1 MPDHQSLG
9 LPFRRCEL
17 IRVPCYGFVMSSV
30 DLTPSVPVF
39 VISFPEKAVRDEI
52 RKRLAEIGVKPRF
65 FDAVRGSTMSIEQR
79 RPFLAAGRE
88 YWFKGPL
95 RDGAMGCS
103 MAHFGVWQTILDE
116 GLEAAVVLED
126 DAVATP
132 EGRRDLVARLDTL
145 YQQRK
150 HAALVFLHQRW
161 NRPLVRVDG
170 SRKGEAGLGVTRY
183 SDLDALSY
191 FITAPCVRYLLSRPE
206 RFRSEVDKYM
216 HHWWRH
222 ASSFHGLVHCPP
234 LFEVGG
240 RPSQIGYDDEPRYVS
255 NPMHHILMRRVHRI
269 MDSVM
274 KKVLFRG
281 KVTRLK
287 RLFASTQPPYGT

>member
-1 MPDHQSLG
+1 MPSAKF
-9 LPFRRCEL
+9 P
-17 IRVPCYGFVMSSV
+17 S
-30 DLTPSVPVF
+30 SVPVF
-39 VISFPEKAVRDEI
+39 VISFPEKAVRDDI
-52 RKRLAEIGVKPRF
+52 RKRLAGLGVRPRF
-65 FDAVRGSTMSIEQR
+65 FDAVRGATMSKEQK

-103 MAHFGVWQTILDE
+103 LAHFGVWQTILDE

-132 EGRRDLVARLDTL
+132 AGRRDLAARLNSL
-145 YQQRK
+145 FQQRNR
-150 HAALVFLHQRW
+150 AGLVFLHQRW
-161 NRPLVRVDG
+161 NRPIVRVDG
-170 SRKGEAGLGVTRY
+170 SRGGEAGLGVTRY

-191 FITAPCVRYLLSRPE
+191 FITASCARYLLSRPE

-222 ASSFHGLVHCPP
+222 ASGFHGLIHWPP
-234 LFEVGG
+234 LFEAGG
-240 RPSQIGYDDEPRYVS
+240 RPSQIGYDDEPRYSS
-255 NPMHHILMRRVHRI
+255 NPVHHRLMRRVHR
-269 MDSVM
+269 MVDSMM

-281 KVTRLK
+281 RVARLK
-287 RLFASTQPPYGT
+287 RRFAPNQPVDGA